1 MIPMQPFDQAWILLK
16 QQGRVRRGFGNN
28 SPFPKGKTPMQEKD
42 QQRRMQMLG
51 GGTKPQTLRTSSLQ
65 ELERDNVLDPSTGQ
79 MIPDFVD
86 GSPNPAAGPTAT
98 IGTSY
103 DELQRVYAKL
113 MSGEVLTPEET
124 MALQQ
129 AERQPL

>member
-1 MIPMQPFDQAWILLK
+1 MS
-16 QQGRVRRGFGNN
+16 RGGA
-28 SPFPKGKTPMQEKD
+28 
-42 QQRRMQMLG
+42 
-51 GGTKPQTLRTSSLQ
+51 KPQTLRTSSVQ
-65 ELERDNVLDPSTGQ
+65 ELERDNVLDTSTGQ
-79 MIPDFVD
+79 MIPDFVND
-86 GSPNPAAGPTAT
+86 FPNPAAGPVAT

-113 MSGEVLTPEET
+113 MSGEVLTPEEE

>member
-28 SPFPKGKTPMQEKD
+28 SPFPKEMTPIQQLN
-42 QQRRMQMLG
+42 QQRR
-51 GGTKPQTLRTSSLQ
+51 
-65 ELERDNVLDPSTGQ
+65 
-79 MIPDFVD
+79 D

>member
-1 MIPMQPFDQAWILLK
+1 MVEGHTKVIPMKPFDQAWILLK
-16 QQGRVRRGFGNN
+16 QQGRVRRGFGN
-28 SPFPKGKTPMQEKD
+28 SPFPRGRTPMQELD
-42 QQRRMQMLG
+42 QQRRD
-51 GGTKPQTLRTSSLQ
+51 TP
-65 ELERDNVLDPSTGQ
+65 
-79 MIPDFVD
+79 
-86 GSPNPAAGPTAT
+86 PNPAAGPTAT

>member
-1 MIPMQPFDQAWILLK
+1 MQPFDQAWILLK
-16 QQGRVRRGFGNN
+16 QQGRVRRGFGD
-28 SPFPKGKTPMQEKD
+28 SPFPKGKTPIQELD
-42 QQRRMQMLG
+42 QQRRLQMSRG
-51 GGTKPQTLRTSSLQ
+51 GAKPQTLRTSSVQ

-79 MIPDFVD
+79 MIPDFVND
-86 GSPNPAAGPTAT
+86 FPNPAAGPVAT

-113 MSGEVLTPEET
+113 MSGEVLTPEEE